1 MGVEKRRAR
10 AQVET
15 GADDTARTRVFAFF
29 FLVARLFP
37 SGGVCWGGTDGEGSA
52 RRAVTACW

>member
-37 SGGVCWGGTDGEGSA
+37 SGGVCWGGTVRALRGA
-52 RRAVTACW
+52 R